1 MSLRKIALIGLL
13 GCSSVA
19 QAEFV
24 PEAVGRTESLP
35 AQYPAHWVMIHD
47 FSFFHM
53 LEGKVIVTDP
63 LASDVGSQYKGTI
76 TASFTA
82 AYTRSGA
89 RNEHYVAET
98 FYSRGGR
105 GGERTDVVSVYDPAT
120 LEVTAEIAIPPKRI
134 TGMPKDTMVGL
145 IGADRF
151 LGVYN
156 FTPSQSV
163 TIVDLEKRAFVGE
176 VATPGCG
183 FVLPNGERSFTSIC
197 ANGSMLTS
205 HLDADGELQGT
216 SKTEVLFDAQDDPI
230 FEGPAIT
237 GGVAYFPTF
246 TGQILPIDVR
256 GDEVAAG
263 DTWSLTAN
271 DEKNWRPGGIRPAI
285 ADRSGAGYFLMHPHG
300 AEGTHKD
307 GGSEVWVYD
316 LANGQRTGRIVLTN
330 WGITLGTSG
339 IGDDKLLFV
348 TNTDMAVDVYTL
360 PSGDFVHTLSVGG
373 ATPFMMRGAE

>member
-1 MSLRKIALIGLL
+1 MSMRYIALIGLL
-13 GCSSVA
+13 GYGGVA
-19 QAEFV
+19 FAEFE
-24 PEAVGRTESLP
+24 PEAVGRSESLP
-35 AQYPAHWVMIHD
+35 AQYPEQWVMIHD

-63 LASDVGSQYKGTI
+63 LATDVGGQYKGTI

-82 AYTRSGA
+82 AYTRSKA

-120 LEVTAEIAIPPKRI
+120 LTVAAEIAIPAKRL

-145 IGADRF
+145 IGADQF
-151 LGVYN
+151 LGIYN

-163 TIVDLEKRAFVGE
+163 SIVDLEKREFVAE

-183 FVLPNGERSFTSIC
+183 FLVPNGERSFTSIC
-197 ANGSMLTS
+197 ANGSLLTS
-205 HLDADGELQGT
+205 HLDPGGALQST
-216 SKTEVLFDAQDDPI
+216 SKTDVLFDAQNDPI

-246 TGQILPIDVR
+246 TGNILPIDVS
-256 GDEVAAG
+256 GEIVSAA
-263 DTWSLTAN
+263 DTWSLTAD

-285 ADRSGAGYFLMHPHG
+285 ADSGGSGYFLMHPNG

-307 GGSEVWVYD
+307 GGSEVWVFD
-316 LANGQRTGRIVLTN
+316 LADGARTGRIVLTN

-339 IGDDKLLFV
+339 LRDSRLLFV
-348 TNTDMAVDVYTL
+348 TNTDMGVDVYRL
-360 PSGDFVHTLSVGG
+360 PSGEFVHTLSIGA